1 MDVKA
6 DHRAA
11 GLSIHLNFLDVRAWT
26 VKIAV
31 GFALRRR
38 RAAVACLTKIGAGL
52 NGLFRQLRLTGT
64 GPCGRTRVS
73 AGRFATTSATSRSRS
88 AHPDRSRSPQSFW
101 FPRAHHPT
109 SDAAKY
115 CRHRSPCR

>member
-11 GLSIHLNFLDVRAWT
+11 GLSIHLNFLDVQG
-26 VKIAV
+26 VDGEDIAV

-64 GPCGRTRVS
+64 GPLRQDAVS
-73 AGRFATTSATSRSRS
+73 AGRLATTQCHQPEPVGASGS
-88 AHPDRSRSPQSFW
+88 
-101 FPRAHHPT
+101 
-109 SDAAKY
+109 
-115 CRHRSPCR
+115 

>member
-1 MDVKA
+1 MEMDVKA

-11 GLSIHLNFLDVRAWT
+11 GLGIDLNFLDVQG
-26 VKIAV
+26 VDGKDIAV

-73 AGRFATTSATSRSRS
+73 AGRLATTQCHQPEPVGASGS
-88 AHPDRSRSPQSFW
+88 
-101 FPRAHHPT
+101 
-109 SDAAKY
+109 
-115 CRHRSPCR
+115 

>member
-11 GLSIHLNFLDVRAWT
+11 GLSIHLNFLDVQG
-26 VKIAV
+26 VDGEDIAV

-52 NGLFRQLRLTGT
+52 NGLFLQLRLTGT
-64 GPCGRTRVS
+64 
-73 AGRFATTSATSRSRS
+73 A
-88 AHPDRSRSPQSFW
+88 
-101 FPRAHHPT
+101 
-109 SDAAKY
+109 SDAIFPDSIKEKMAEILK
-115 CRHRSPCR
+115 R